1 MPILSHATSSTEVDH
16 FQVAMVICKYVYTW
30 VHVSTNC
37 CFSHAANL
45 RVSLTLVATLVTAIV
60 VAQLLLQPAMRVL
73 ANNASHELY
82 QLALVSFCLLCAMVT
97 GYLVRAGSCFCYMG
111 MRLVCVGVCIHQRQT
126 PQGLST
132 ELGAFIGGVM
142 LSTTDQQESALHA
155 IEAVVKMFVALFIAS
170 TGLILSPVFLIQ
182 HLPVLTAGLLLVVVT
197 KTLLFSFVVWIFGY
211 AVHIC
216 VAVGLSMAQIGEF
229 AFVLLSIARS
239 SEIIQHQLYML
250 LMGTH
255 LAFSNISLY
264 RVAIFA

>member
-1 MPILSHATSSTEVDH
+1 MKCCTSHV
-16 FQVAMVICKYVYTW
+16 
-30 VHVSTNC
+30 VH
-37 CFSHAANL
+37 
-45 RVSLTLVATLVTAIV
+45 RVTLTLVATLVTAIV
-60 VAQLLLQPAMRVL
+60 VAQMVLQPAMRVL

-97 GYLVRAGSCFCYMG
+97 GYLVRACDRLFGGDVRSCAP
-111 MRLVCVGVCIHQRQT
+111 L
-126 PQGLST
+126 QGLST

-211 AVHIC
+211 AVHTC

-250 LMGTH
+250 LMGALGGHCGFVTC
-255 LAFSNISLY
+255 LVS
-264 RVAIFA
+264 V